1 MAFQVYLVLYL
12 WLHLVLLNSFVIII
26 PIGQCLFGSSDGAIY
41 WKGGFIVHH
50 VYLVSFVL
58 RSANAVLLLVTYT
71 VFQIAQNWTDNTR

>member
-1 MAFQVYLVLYL
+1 MTFQVCIWSYI
-12 WLHLVLLNSFVIII
+12 WLHLLLLNSFVIII
-26 PIGQCLFGSSDGAIY
+26 PIGQRLFGSSDGAIY

-71 VFQIAQNWTDNTR
+71 MFQIAQNWTDNTR